1 MSSTSPQRTKIE
13 QSTRARQSTRLAQSL
28 FYWLFNMGKYTEQ
41 YTQLHN
47 QERYG
52 FSSENKRN
60 AIIKLIPEDAVK
72 VLDYGCGQ
80 SNLLE
85 IIGIKS
91 PYYYDPSVESR
102 NIKPNEKMDLV
113 ICTDVLEHIPED
125 ELTDF
130 LNDLFSYSSRLIIT
144 ICTREARLLLPNGE
158 NPHCTV
164 RPESWWIE
172 QLSQYTNTLIPVPE
186 LTIPVDGILGYKTF

>member
-1 MSSTSPQRTKIE
+1 
-13 QSTRARQSTRLAQSL
+13 
-28 FYWLFNMGKYTEQ
+28 MGKYTEQ

-60 AIIKLIPEDAVK
+60 AISKLIPHDAVS

-85 IIGIKS
+85 MIGIKS
-91 PYYYDPSVESR
+91 PYYYDPSVENR
-102 NIKPNEKMDLV
+102 NQKPTEKMDLV
-113 ICTDVLEHIPED
+113 ICTDVLEHIPEE
-125 ELTDF
+125 ELPEFFD
-130 LNDLFSYSSRLIIT
+130 DLFSYSQKLIIT
-144 ICTREARLLLPNGE
+144 ICTREARLVLPNGE
-158 NPHCTV
+158 NPHCTIK
-164 RPESWWIE
+164 PESWWVE
-172 QLSQYTNTLIPVPE
+172 RLSQYTNILIKVPE